1 MISDFGL
8 SVFIGDGQL
17 TLACGTP
24 SYVSR
29 EVLAQEP
36 YGKPV
41 DVWSIGVIT
50 YILLCGY
57 PPFYDEK
64 DELLFAQ
71 ILKGNRLSFFFVM
84 INRWIKIFSFVFA
97 GEFEFES
104 PYWDDISDSAK
115 HFIRNLICVDVNKR
129 YTCKEAIKHAWISGN
144 TAKDT
149 NIHSSVSEQLKKN
162 FAKSR
167 WKQAYNASAVIRQ
180 LRKLGEFY

>member
-8 SVFIGDGQL
+8 SVFIGDGLL

-71 ILKGNRLSFFFVM
+71 ILKGDY
-84 INRWIKIFSFVFA
+84 
-97 GEFEFES
+97 EFES
-104 PYWDDISDSAK
+104 PYWDEISDSAK
-115 HFIRNLICVDVNKR
+115 DFIRHLICVDVNKR
-129 YTCKEAIKHAWISGN
+129 YTCKEAIQHPWISGN

-149 NIHSSVSEQLKKN
+149 NIHSSVSEQLRKN

-180 LRKLGEFY
+180 LRKLGKNGVLPP

>member
-1 MISDFGL
+1 MFSLFVLQIMISDFGL
-8 SVFIGDGQL
+8 SVFIGDGLL

-71 ILKGNRLSFFFVM
+71 ILKGS
-84 INRWIKIFSFVFA
+84 
-97 GEFEFES
+97 
-104 PYWDDISDSAK
+104 
-115 HFIRNLICVDVNKR
+115 
-129 YTCKEAIKHAWISGN
+129 
-144 TAKDT
+144 
-149 NIHSSVSEQLKKN
+149 
-162 FAKSR
+162 
-167 WKQAYNASAVIRQ
+167 
-180 LRKLGEFY
+180 

>member
-8 SVFIGDGQL
+8 SVFIGDGLL

-41 DVWSIGVIT
+41 DVWSIGVIC

-71 ILKGNRLSFFFVM
+71 ILKGDY
-84 INRWIKIFSFVFA
+84 
-97 GEFEFES
+97 EFES
-104 PYWDDISDSAK
+104 PYWVR
-115 HFIRNLICVDVNKR
+115 FETRIRRVALIKR
-129 YTCKEAIKHAWISGN
+129 SYLLTRYVG
-144 TAKDT
+144 
-149 NIHSSVSEQLKKN
+149 
-162 FAKSR
+162 
-167 WKQAYNASAVIRQ
+167 
-180 LRKLGEFY
+180 